1 MKSFKEYLTESKRVY
16 EFKVKVAGDHAKD
29 AVEQL
34 KAALS
39 EFHVASVSAGRSTPI
54 QERQTDF
61 PEHKNTQMTVYEVTT
76 DYPATSLQ
84 IRDRVAAGLGTTHNC
99 IKVHSALEEQEY
111 EINHQYD
118 ERTGEA
124 LIGKMQDPSDN
135 SDLASE
141 SQKMNFLKDLNKQPR
156 KTGEQITGYNDAI
169 LASAPPKHVKETP
182 GKQVKVETKK
192 FANIFTK
199 QVKLPK
205 GAL

>member
-1 MKSFKEYLTESKRVY
+1 MKSFKEYLTESKKVY
-16 EFKVKVAGDHAKD
+16 EFKVKIAGDHSKD
-29 AVEQL
+29 AVEHI

-39 EFHVASVSAGRSTPI
+39 EFHVASVGKPRTSPI

-61 PEHKNTQMTVYEVTT
+61 PQHKNTQMTVYEITT
-76 DYPATSLQ
+76 NYPATSLQ
-84 IRDRVAAGLGTTHNC
+84 IRDCVAVGLGASHNC
-99 IKVHSALEEQEY
+99 IKVHSALEEKEY

-118 ERTGEA
+118 ERTGES
-124 LIGKMQDPSDN
+124 LVGKMQDPSDN

-141 SQKMNFLKDLNKQPR
+141 NQKMSFLKDLNKQSR
-156 KTGEQITGYNDAI
+156 TTGEQVTGYNDAL
-169 LASAPPKHVKETP
+169 LASGAPKHVKETP

-192 FANIFTK
+192 FSNIFTK

>member
-16 EFKVKVAGDHAKD
+16 EFKVKVAGDHATD

-34 KAALS
+34 KASLS
-39 EFHVASVSAGRSTPI
+39 EFHVDKVSAGRSTPI
-54 QERQTDF
+54 QERQIDF
-61 PEHKNTQMTVYEVTT
+61 PEHKNTQMTVYEITT
-76 DYPATSLQ
+76 NYPATSLQ

-99 IKVHSALEEQEY
+99 IKVHSALEEKEE

-156 KTGEQITGYNDAI
+156 TTGEQVTGYNDAI
-169 LASAPPKHVKETP
+169 LASGMPKHVKETP
-182 GKQVKVETKK
+182 GKQGKVETKK
-192 FANIFTK
+192 FSNIFTK